1 MSCDQ
6 LLIAREFLSKELNL
20 QSENLDDF
28 MKEIVDSLHLQLDS
42 LDEAIDDGDFESII
56 VHAHTLKE
64 SLGNLGL
71 IEMSMLADCIEKDA
85 KGTAPVY
92 LGCHFMWLRKELLC
106 LFQNGLY

>member
-6 LLIAREFLSKELNL
+6 LSIAREFLSKELNL
-20 QSENLDDF
+20 QSEKLDDF
-28 MKEIVDSLHLQLDS
+28 MKEIADSLHLQLDS
-42 LDEAIDDGDFESII
+42 LDESIDDGDFESII

-92 LGCHFMWLRKELLC
+92 LGCHFMRLRKELSC
-106 LFQNGLY
+106 LL